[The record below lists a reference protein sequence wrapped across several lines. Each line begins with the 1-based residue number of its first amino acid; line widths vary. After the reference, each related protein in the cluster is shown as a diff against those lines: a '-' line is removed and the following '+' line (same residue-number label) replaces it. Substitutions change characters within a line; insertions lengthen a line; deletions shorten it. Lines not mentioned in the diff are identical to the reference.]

1 MAEKKSM
8 GFIMGYFNHP
18 FKWSLY
24 SNPYLQPVTSG
35 SFTPWIKHHITF
47 QSSFNLRESHR
58 IQSARWRS
66 CATKVGT
73 SKLPAP
79 CWRQSQPCWPAL
91 TALTLK
97 KTPTR
102 RVFKAFLKKAPRCG
116 GKYLM
121 CGGWMVVPVLGILFV
136 FSVLMYQNV
145 YDESWI
151 RATSKISKQLETKTL
166 GSA

>member
-35 SFTPWIKHHITF
+35 SFTPCIRSHHLPIF
-47 QSSFNLRESHR
+47 VHRSRSPR

-79 CWRQSQPCWPAL
+79 CWRWVTGNQSQPCWP
-91 TALTLK
+91 ALTLK

-102 RVFKAFLKKAPRCG
+102 RVFKASLKKAPRLWRKVSHVWWVDG
-116 GKYLM
+116 GASIGYFI
-121 CGGWMVVPVLGILFV
+121 CFQCTNVPKGLW
-136 FSVLMYQNV
+136 
-145 YDESWI
+145 WI
-151 RATSKISKQLETKTL
+151 RARSKISKQLDTKTL